1 MAAPAVVVWI
11 VIASSGRDE
20 EAPRRAEG
28 RAAVVEDRIARAELE
43 RLSDEVRRLSQ
54 DLGDARAETRSLKT
68 AFRQLLRRGS
78 SAGGEGGG
86 PDPQSLF
93 DQYVYSFAEGGQG
106 SEYFRL
112 GVDAYAPEL
121 LEEILAKLRD
131 TGAPVSLRLR
141 LLKML
146 ANARFKGD
154 SEVIDA
160 LLEVGTRDP
169 NSKLSAAALKGLV
182 KVGDANTGLAVERS
196 LGIMQEPWRRQSAV
210 RVVVQ
215 LAGADGNKALARMFR
230 GERDAGGRQK
240 MVYMLRTND
249 AVSALDTLRHA
260 SSAEQPVRLAAAKK
274 LGQFRDADARTFAR
288 QWHGVERDAAVKRIL
303 ANAIER
309 QTKVPS
315 WDAMKATG
323 KPDAKDPARDSVNA
337 WASKAASGGAEWLLL
352 TYAQAFRA
360 SKVRIYEVLSAGAVV
375 RVETVDTGG
384 VRRAVWQGG
393 DPTAAPGVFEVS
405 FPLTAYRVKQ
415 VRVVLDTRR
424 GSGWN
429 EIDAVELVGPD
440 ARAWAVH
447 AVASTTYGQ

>member
-1 MAAPAVVVWI
+1 MRYVLGALLLAAPAVVVWI

-28 RAAVVEDRIARAELE
+28 RAAVVEDRIARAELD

-169 NSKLSAAALKGLV
+169 NSKLSAAALK
-182 KVGDANTGLAVERS
+182 
-196 LGIMQEPWRRQSAV
+196 
-210 RVVVQ
+210 
-215 LAGADGNKALARMFR
+215 
-230 GERDAGGRQK
+230 
-240 MVYMLRTND
+240 
-249 AVSALDTLRHA
+249 
-260 SSAEQPVRLAAAKK
+260 
-274 LGQFRDADARTFAR
+274 
-288 QWHGVERDAAVKRIL
+288 
-303 ANAIER
+303 
-309 QTKVPS
+309 
-315 WDAMKATG
+315 
-323 KPDAKDPARDSVNA
+323 
-337 WASKAASGGAEWLLL
+337 
-352 TYAQAFRA
+352 
-360 SKVRIYEVLSAGAVV
+360 
-375 RVETVDTGG
+375 
-384 VRRAVWQGG
+384 
-393 DPTAAPGVFEVS
+393 
-405 FPLTAYRVKQ
+405 
-415 VRVVLDTRR
+415 
-424 GSGWN
+424 
-429 EIDAVELVGPD
+429 
-440 ARAWAVH
+440 
-447 AVASTTYGQ
+447 